1 MMKMANKSEDS
12 VSKEKLLEQLEVEA
26 DKSEDEIDVELIN
39 KLTELLDTKE
49 ARGNSVDDYEEF
61 LQRFNERNGT
71 SLKNR
76 KKTQKASILKRYS
89 INYAES
95 FRIAACVAAS
105 VFIMFIHMA
114 LGIAGV
120 DPDNSFGA
128 KAYERIMKVVN
139 EYIDFDKL
147 LFTTRHE
154 DEGKFETIDNYYVSF
169 DVENLNDFN
178 IMKPTFIPDQYELD
192 RVIGFTRSDS
202 LESIEIA
209 YKDSDNSYFIYDVSM
224 YDYNDREN
232 AISLSSSEYLYI
244 KTIEVQGICVF
255 IYNGIDNQALFF
267 ADNNFYTVN
276 SDMNIDAFCDVLKS
290 FSFNELN

>member
-154 DEGKFETIDNYYVSF
+154 DEGKFEIVDNYSVT
-169 DVENLNDFN
+169 LNEEDLKKLN
-178 IMKPTFIPDQYELD
+178 IMQPAYFPE
-192 RVIGFTRSDS
+192 GFKFDDAVMFAGRDMMDS
-202 LESIEIA
+202 LEVLYS
-209 YKDSDNSYFIYDVSM
+209 NSSSSFLTYNIRTT
-224 YDYNDREN
+224 DYNIDN
-232 AISLSSSEYLYI
+232 MVTLNSSYTYVMTIYSKGVPIYI
-244 KTIEVQGICVF
+244 YC
-255 IYNGIDNQALFF
+255 GIDNQAIFF
-267 ADNNFYTVN
+267 ADDMLYTVF
-276 SDMNIDAFCDVLKS
+276 SDMKMDEFCEVLKS
-290 FSFNELN
+290 FSFNVLN